1 MYLCIDKE
9 NGKMKRDEILEKIKQ
24 YLNDNKN
31 SESLDV
37 QADSENLLFWIENWS
52 ECYDKVKTDAQ
63 GS

>member
-1 MYLCIDKE
+1 
-9 NGKMKRDEILEKIKQ
+9 MKRDEILEKIKQ

-52 ECYDKVKTDAQ
+52 ECYDKVKTDA
-63 GS
+63 S